1 MDWCAEREEGI
12 GLTPYWISTAMT
24 RKRYIAAVIG
34 LIYLVS
40 ATQAAQC
47 PRKLVAA
54 IPSPLEHSTSKEPD
68 DITRFLEEVITGLLE
83 KSEVSPIIQHTPYK
97 RALHYAENLGAQV
110 VIVSDDSL
118 GEVRN
123 SFLSV
128 PLMKLHVVQYKGK
141 ASTADS
147 TAGKVGILRGFP
159 MPQSLVADEQRI
171 QRTIGYHSLFGMLAA
186 NRVST
191 AIAVRP
197 TSDVFLK
204 ANPHLNEQIES
215 PEFIESRMMSIHF
228 SRELDA
234 GCLKVLQGN
243 SQRYGNELLRR
254 AFSKHMS
261 YLNIADFSLDVS
273 SQGYPPK

>member
-1 MDWCAEREEGI
+1 
-12 GLTPYWISTAMT
+12 
-24 RKRYIAAVIG
+24 
-34 LIYLVS
+34 
-40 ATQAAQC
+40 
-47 PRKLVAA
+47 
-54 IPSPLEHSTSKEPD
+54 
-68 DITRFLEEVITGLLE
+68 
-83 KSEVSPIIQHTPYK
+83 
-97 RALHYAENLGAQV
+97 
-110 VIVSDDSL
+110 
-118 GEVRN
+118 
-123 SFLSV
+123 
-128 PLMKLHVVQYKGK
+128 
-141 ASTADS
+141 
-147 TAGKVGILRGFP
+147 
-159 MPQSLVADEQRI
+159 
-171 QRTIGYHSLFGMLAA
+171 MLAA

-261 YLNIADFSLDVS
+261 YLNISDFSLDVS